1 MIFNIITHHI
11 NTLHRIILFFNI
23 YIKIYSC
30 IKMLTRDC
38 DKFDFVTV
46 NLLIYIQFVYLYV
59 TLRIMPYADDVSK
72 FLM

>member
-1 MIFNIITHHI
+1 
-11 NTLHRIILFFNI
+11 
-23 YIKIYSC
+23 
-30 IKMLTRDC
+30 MLTRDC

-59 TLRIMPYADDVSK
+59 TLRIMTYADDVSK